1 MMSPMPSNE
10 IISGIF
16 GSISLTAW
24 ITVLVPQLHAN
35 YQSGSAEGLS
45 MAFLFI
51 WLLGDMANFVGA
63 LFTRLAPT
71 AIGLAGYFC
80 IADLILICQCFY
92 YKTAN
97 SRPQSVSSTGVDVIS
112 SEETPLLS
120 TTQQSGLAQR
130 SKMNPWVS
138 NTLSLLAVGVVGC
151 IAWLAAFE
159 MGFLDS
165 TETDT
170 QDPEQGSDKMLETV
184 GIILGYGSAVC
195 YLCARIP
202 QIIKNYRERSCEGL
216 AILFFLL
223 SLTGNVTYFISLLAY
238 SQEKNYLLN
247 ALPWFLGSL
256 GTVGEDMLVFAQ
268 FRKYSGNKETSAQ
281 A

>member
-10 IISGIF
+10 VISGIF

-35 YQSGSAEGLS
+35 YKSGSAEGLS

-51 WLLGDMANFVGA
+51 WLLGDIANFIGA
-63 LFTRLAPT
+63 LLTRLAPT

-97 SRPQSVSSTGVDVIS
+97 CRPQSVSSTGVDVIS

-120 TTQQSGLAQR
+120 TTQLAQR
-130 SKMNPWVS
+130 PKMNPWVS
-138 NTLSLLAVGVVGC
+138 NTLSLLAVGVLGC
-151 IAWLAAFE
+151 ISWLAAFE

-170 QDPEQGSDKMLETV
+170 QDPEQGSGKMLETV
-184 GIILGYGSAVC
+184 GITLGYGSAVC

-202 QIIKNYRERSCEGL
+202 QIIKNYREKSCEGL

-238 SQEKNYLLN
+238 SQETNYLLN
-247 ALPWFLGSL
+247 AVPWFLGSL
-256 GTVGEDMLVFAQ
+256 GTVGEDMVVFAQ
-268 FRKYSGNKETSAQ
+268 FRKYSGNKETSTLA
-281 A
+281 